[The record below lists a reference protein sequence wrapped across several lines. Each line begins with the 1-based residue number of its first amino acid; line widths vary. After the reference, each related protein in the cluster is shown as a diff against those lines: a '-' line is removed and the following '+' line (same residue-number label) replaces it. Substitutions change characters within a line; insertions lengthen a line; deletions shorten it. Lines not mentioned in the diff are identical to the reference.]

1 MTEATTQGDA
11 SLTMFFP
18 FHGGWGMKE
27 FKGELKTNQQK
38 LKQNICQLLCLVGLC
53 LFGFGVV
60 CFIYIYRNPGSGLN
74 K

>member
-11 SLTMFFP
+11 SLTMVFP

-53 LFGFGVV
+53 LGFCLVFGLFVLY
-60 CFIYIYRNPGSGLN
+60 IYI
-74 K
+74 